1 MGKVRNKRDCT
12 APWKGSFRVMYQRPE
27 MCYDKEEA
35 MPGVRSEGGGAM
47 KCTEVGKA
55 GRIHRQRRLPFFCLA
70 LVSAFLILLAAGCGI
85 QRTPGGVMRPGA
97 ETLGYTVFRLDW
109 QPVGVDKR
117 QDTAL
122 KQARDRRDANQ
133 FALWIENDRREYI
146 RTLAVTEEAAR
157 QAWDGYST
165 GLNRW
170 FINAGFLGRQQ
181 WKDINAA
188 IVPVPA
194 DTRLQYTWY
203 GDSFNGSEA
212 LPAGTY
218 RYCVEACYGKEP
230 SAYYEGVFVM
240 GDRPDHSVAA
250 VVGIAPDPALV
261 RNVTADFV
269 PDRSAFFGIA
279 GFKKSLKA
287 FLSR

>member
-1 MGKVRNKRDCT
+1 
-12 APWKGSFRVMYQRPE
+12 
-27 MCYDKEEA
+27 MCYDKKEA
-35 MPGVRSEGGGAM
+35 QPGRGEGEGTM
-47 KCTEVGKA
+47 KRTEA
-55 GRIHRQRRLPFFCLA
+55 GRKSRGRRHRHLPLFCLVLA
-70 LVSAFLILLAAGCGI
+70 SVFLILAAAGCGI

-109 QPVGVDKR
+109 QPVGIDKR

-122 KQARDRRDANQ
+122 KQARDRRDPNQ
-133 FALWIENDRREYI
+133 FALWIENDRREYV

-170 FINAGFLGRQQ
+170 FINAGVLDRQQ

-203 GDSFNGSEA
+203 GDNFNGSEA

-218 RYCVEACYGKEP
+218 HYCVEACYGKEP
-230 SAYYEGVFVM
+230 SVYYEGRFVM

-250 VVGIAPDPALV
+250 AVGKVPDPALV
-261 RNVTADFV
+261 RNVTADYV

>member
-1 MGKVRNKRDCT
+1 MIKRKRCP
-12 APWKGSFRVMYQRPE
+12 ASG
-27 MCYDKEEA
+27 
-35 MPGVRSEGGGAM
+35 
-47 KCTEVGKA
+47 
-55 GRIHRQRRLPFFCLA
+55 QRRLPFFCLA

-122 KQARDRRDANQ
+122 KQARDRRDPNQ

-230 SAYYEGVFVM
+230 SAYYEGVFMVLDSRFISWTRKSRFFPT
-240 GDRPDHSVAA
+240 GPPFSVSPVSRSPSRPSC
-250 VVGIAPDPALV
+250 PDKCLL
-261 RNVTADFV
+261 
-269 PDRSAFFGIA
+269 
-279 GFKKSLKA
+279 LKG
-287 FLSR
+287 RI